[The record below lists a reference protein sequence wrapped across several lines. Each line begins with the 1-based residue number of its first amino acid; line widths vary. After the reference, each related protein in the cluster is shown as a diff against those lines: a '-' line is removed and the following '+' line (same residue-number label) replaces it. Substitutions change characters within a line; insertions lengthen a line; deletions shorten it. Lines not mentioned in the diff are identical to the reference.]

1 MLTRV
6 AGIYRYPIKGL
17 SPEPLERVTL
27 IPGKCLPHDRRFA
40 IAKASTR
47 FDPERPEWRPKTDF
61 FMLMRDA
68 ALAQLRTRFDGQSDF
83 FVIERDGETLLRA
96 RITDGAG
103 RARINA
109 FFAEFLKDA
118 PGNPPRIVEAPGH
131 TFSDAQQKPNSTT
144 YQYVSLVNL
153 ASVAELEK
161 VVRIPVDP
169 LRFRAN
175 FYFSGLPAW
184 SERDWVG
191 SGIMAGKAR
200 LHVVSS
206 ITRCAA
212 TSVNPATAIRD
223 LNIPAIL
230 QKEFGH
236 NTMGVYAEVVGSGE
250 VGGGDLICACA
261 LPHSA
266 AVTIF

>member
-1 MLTRV
+1 MPIRV
-6 AGIYRYPIKGL
+6 TGIYRYPVKGL
-17 SPEPLERVTL
+17 SPERLERVTL
-27 IPGKCLPHDRRFA
+27 TPGECLPHDRRFA
-40 IAKASTR
+40 IAKASTQ
-47 FDPERPEWRPKTDF
+47 FDPERPEWLPKTDF

-68 ALAQLRTRFDGQSDF
+68 ALAQLHTRFDELSGL
-83 FVIERDGETLLRA
+83 FVIERDGETLLHA
-96 RITDGAG
+96 RITDDAG
-103 RARINA
+103 RDRINA
-109 FFAEFLKDA
+109 FFAEFLRDA

-153 ASVAELEK
+153 SSIEELEK
-161 VVRIPVDP
+161 VVRIEVDP

-184 SERDWVG
+184 NEAGWIGSEM
-191 SGIMAGKAR
+191 MAGRAR
-200 LHVVSS
+200 LRVVSS

-212 TSVNPATAIRD
+212 TGVNPATAIRD

-236 NTMGVYAEVVGSGE
+236 NVMGVYAEVIGSGE
-250 VGGGDLICACA
+250 VAAGDPICACA
-261 LPHSA
+261 PPHA
-266 AVTIF
+266 AR

>member
-1 MLTRV
+1 MPIRV
-6 AGIYRYPIKGL
+6 AAIYRYPVKGL

-27 IPGKCLPHDRRFA
+27 THGECVPNDRRFA
-40 IAKASTR
+40 LARASAR
-47 FDPERPEWRPKTDF
+47 FDPAQPAWLPKTDF

-68 ALAQLRTRFDGQSDF
+68 SLAQLLTRFDEQSGF
-83 FVIERDGETLLRA
+83 FKIERDGGMLLRA
-96 RITDGAG
+96 RITDDAG
-103 RARINA
+103 RAQIDA
-109 FFAEFLKDA
+109 FFSEFLKDA

-153 ASVAELEK
+153 ASVEEFEK

-175 FYFSGLPAW
+175 LYFSGLPAW
-184 SERDWVG
+184 NERNWIGSE
-191 SGIMAGKAR
+191 IEAGKAR
-200 LHVVSS
+200 LRVVSV

-212 TSVNPATAIRD
+212 TSVNPATAVRD

-230 QKEFGH
+230 RKEFGQ
-236 NTMGVYAEVVGSGE
+236 NTMGVYAEVVGNGS
-250 VGGGDLICACA
+250 VARDDPVIVL
-261 LPHSA
+261 
-266 AVTIF
+266 

>member
-1 MLTRV
+1 MPIRV
-6 AGIYRYPIKGL
+6 AAIYRYPVKGL

-27 IPGKCLPHDRRFA
+27 TPGECVPHDRRFA

-68 ALAQLRTRFDGQSDF
+68 ALAQLRTRFDEPSGF
-83 FVIERDGETLLRA
+83 FAIERDGETLLRA
-96 RITDGAG
+96 RITDDAG
-103 RARINA
+103 RAQINA

-118 PGNPPRIVEAPGH
+118 PGNPPRIVEARGH

-161 VVRIPVDP
+161 AVRIPVDP
-169 LRFRAN
+169 IRFRAN
-175 FYFSGLPAW
+175 FYLSGLSAW
-184 SERDWVG
+184 NERDWVG
-191 SGIMAGKAR
+191 SEIRAGNAR
-200 LHVVSS
+200 LRVVSP

-212 TSVNPATAIRD
+212 TSVNPATAERD

-236 NTMGVYAEVVGSGE
+236 NCMGVYAEVVAGGE
-250 VGGGDLICACA
+250 VAKNDRVGRTDNARR
-261 LPHSA
+261 SE
-266 AVTIF
+266 

>member
-1 MLTRV
+1 MSIHVTS
-6 AGIYRYPIKGL
+6 IYRYPVKGL
-17 SPEPLERVTL
+17 SPEPLEQAALT
-27 IPGKCLPHDRRFA
+27 PGKCLPHDRRFA
-40 IAKASTR
+40 IARASAR
-47 FDPERPEWRPKTDF
+47 LDPQRPEWLPKTNF

-68 ALAQLRTRFDGQSDF
+68 ALAQLRTRFDDQSGF
-83 FVIERDGETLLRA
+83 FTIERDGETLLRA
-96 RITDGAG
+96 RITDDAG
-103 RARINA
+103 RAQINA

-153 ASVAELEK
+153 MSVGELEK
-161 VVRIPVDP
+161 TVRIPVDP

-175 FYFSGLPAW
+175 FYLSGLPAW
-184 SERDWVG
+184 DERGWIG
-191 SGIMAGKAR
+191 SVIVAGKAHLR
-200 LHVVSS
+200 VVSS

-230 QKEFGH
+230 QKAFGH
-236 NTMGVYAEVVGSGE
+236 NTMGVYAEVGGSGE
-250 VGGGDLICACA
+250 VGEGDLICACA
-261 LPHSA
+261 LPQ
-266 AVTIF
+266 